1 MRMLTVV
8 VALFV
13 ASVAGQKYAQQ
24 EAYGPPQPYQYV
36 YSTQD
41 AEGTSNAE
49 ESSDG
54 SGRITGKYTISL
66 ADGRQRTVSYW
77 ADETGFH
84 ADVITNELGTESKNP
99 ADVTIQSSAP
109 TGPEAA
115 LAFDSQRVK
124 ARASYI
130 APSYLPAPAAHGFAA
145 LRPVHAA
152 AGLFRKRA

>member
-1 MRMLTVV
+1 MYSFVAV

-13 ASVAGQKYAQQ
+13 ASAVGQKFAQQ
-24 EAYGPPQPYQYV
+24 EVYGPPQPYQYG

-41 AEGTSNAE
+41 VEGTSSAE

-115 LAFDSQRVK
+115 LSFESQRVK
-124 ARASYI
+124 ARSSYI
-130 APSYLPAPAAHGFAA
+130 APTYLPAPAAQGFAA
-145 LRPVHAA
+145 LRPVHA
-152 AGLFRKRA
+152 GLFRKRA